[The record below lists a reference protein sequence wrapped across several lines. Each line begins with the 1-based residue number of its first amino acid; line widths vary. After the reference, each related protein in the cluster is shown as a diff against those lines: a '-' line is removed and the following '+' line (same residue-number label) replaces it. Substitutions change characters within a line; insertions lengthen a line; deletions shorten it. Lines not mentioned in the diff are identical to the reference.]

1 VEDVLRPLGVVV
13 IVFGFLLVALGVAQS
28 MHAVPPGQL
37 PDRWLESVG
46 GVFMLA
52 GIGLT
57 AIAGRSGEP
66 SIISTTVRSPA
77 DAADSALSFKITKTT
92 KTIGVDPAGMIPM
105 ALSHLVD
112 ASSKALLTGMLADL
126 NDPSKSSTI
135 HIEGADAAQ
144 VKEEL
149 RKLLSPDKPAEAGEA
164 AASSTTE
171 TPPDASLD
179 VATGKL
185 RELDDLHAAG
195 VLNDDQYQAARA
207 KLLG

>member
-1 VEDVLRPLGVVV
+1 MEDVLRPLGFVV

-46 GVFMLA
+46 GIFMLA

-135 HIEGADAAQ
+135 HIEGTDAAQ

-164 AASSTTE
+164 AASSTTDM
-171 TPPDASLD
+171 PPDASLD

-195 VLNDDQYQAARA
+195 VLNDEQYQAARA